1 MQGNNKQNKVTIS
14 KNSETL
20 NETINEKTLQK
31 NSS

>member
-1 MQGNNKQNKVTIS
+1 MQGNSKQSKTTN